1 MSLEQDNGVDED
13 PFSDDDDFDLEE
25 LVKTTET
32 SDQSENVELS
42 VGQKSRMEKNKLK
55 ALALKKSRLLAH
67 PYQKSGGEVKKASVV
82 KEKKLV
88 DGGGG
93 FFIEEDEEVTAEEVV
108 FKEVAPPIMPPD
120 QPTCEQCE
128 KDFADSYLYT
138 TFDHS
143 VCDDCKDM
151 EREGPHE
158 LITKTDAKK
167 EFLLRDS
174 DFEKGER
181 GDSSL
186 RFLLRKNPHNPRYGD
201 MKLFLRLQ
209 IEKRALEIW
218 GSEEDLEKEHEK
230 REENKMALKTKKYE
244 KKMKELRKAVRS
256 SLFTKDMSVH
266 THKYGEETYD
276 EDKDEYSKVCDECGH
291 VHSYEK
297 M

>member
-1 MSLEQDNGVDED
+1 MGA
-13 PFSDDDDFDLEE
+13 
-25 LVKTTET
+25 
-32 SDQSENVELS
+32 
-42 VGQKSRMEKNKLK
+42 RIEKNKLK

-67 PYQKSGGEVKKASVV
+67 PYQKSGDVVKASVV

-93 FFIEEDEEVTAEEVV
+93 FFIEEEEEDNSKDIVITEE
-108 FKEVAPPIMPPD
+108 APPIMPPD
-120 QPTCEQCE
+120 QPTCEECL
-128 KDFADSYLYT
+128 KDFADSYLFS

-181 GDSSL
+181 GRGL

-201 MKLFLRLQ
+201 MKLYLRLQ
-209 IEKRALEIW
+209 IEKRAIDIW
-218 GSEEDLEKEHEK
+218 GSEETLELEHEK
-230 REENKMALKTKKYE
+230 REEKKLSLKAKKYE

-256 SLFTKDMSVH
+256 SLFTNIYLLIRTNMGKNLM
-266 THKYGEETYD
+266 TKIKT
-276 EDKDEYSKVCDECGH
+276 
-291 VHSYEK
+291 
-297 M
+297 

>member
-1 MSLEQDNGVDED
+1 MSLETSQEETED
-13 PFSDDDDFDLEE
+13 PFSDDDQDFSEIVGNIED
-25 LVKTTET
+25 
-32 SDQSENVELS
+32 SDQSQSIELS
-42 VGQKSRMEKNKLK
+42 VGQKARIEKNKLK

-67 PYQKSGGEVKKASVV
+67 PYNNSGGTKASVI

-93 FFIEEDEEVTAEEVV
+93 FFIEEDDEVLQEEAVITEMP
-108 FKEVAPPIMPPD
+108 PPIMPPD
-120 QPTCEQCE
+120 QPTCEECD

-158 LITKTDAKK
+158 LITKTEAKK
-167 EFLLRDS
+167 EFLLKDS
-174 DFEKGER
+174 DFEEGER
-181 GDSSL
+181 GANL

-209 IEKRALEIW
+209 VEKRALEIW
-218 GSEEDLEKEHEK
+218 GSEAVLEEEHEK
-230 REENKMALKTKKYE
+230 REEKKFTLKTKKYN

-256 SLFTKDMSVH
+256 SLFTKDFSTH
-266 THKYGEETYD
+266 THSYGEETYD
-276 EDKDEYSKVCDECGH
+276 EDKDEYSKVCDGCGY
-291 VHSYEK
+291 VSTYEK

>member
-1 MSLEQDNGVDED
+1 MSLEPENED
-13 PFSDDDDFDLEE
+13 PFNDDDDLDLDE
-25 LVKTTET
+25 LVGATET
-32 SDQSENVELS
+32 SDNSQNIELS
-42 VGQKSRMEKNKLK
+42 MGQKARIEKNKLK

-67 PYQKSGGEVKKASVV
+67 PYNKSGGVKASVV

-93 FFIEEDEEVTAEEVV
+93 FFIEEDDEAPEDPIITEM
-108 FKEVAPPIMPPD
+108 APPIMPPD
-120 QPTCEQCE
+120 QPTCEECD
-128 KDFADSYLYT
+128 KDFADSYLFT

-158 LITKTDAKK
+158 LITKTDARK
-167 EFLLRDS
+167 EFLLKDS

-181 GDSSL
+181 GDSL

-201 MKLFLRLQ
+201 MKLYLRLQ
-209 IEKRALEIW
+209 VEKRALQIW

-230 REENKMALKTKKYE
+230 REENKMMLKTKKYE

-256 SLFTKDMSVH
+256 SLFTKDMSTH

-276 EDKDEYSKVCDECGH
+276 EDKDEYCKVCDECGH
-291 VHSYEK
+291 VHTYEK